1 MISVNFR
8 VLQTSVAVR
17 TAGCRKGQWRNKAP
31 KAFSCPDF
39 GAPKIGPK
47 PLSNCQGAILT
58 LPCSRKATQRPT
70 VADTGLYLYL
80 WSRPRLLLKLS
91 GEIVQAHASLLL
103 AVLLHLSPQDFL
115 LSGVEVVAPVF
126 FCAIYLAEIQLQCI
140 TGLVLRNV
148 IVGIDVKPVIILIR
162 AVPNSSSPGVVL

>member
-1 MISVNFR
+1 MISVNFK

-58 LPCSRKATQRPT
+58 LPRSHEATQRPT
-70 VADTGLYLYL
+70 GADTGH
-80 WSRPRLLLKLS
+80 LLLGISAECIGDAKREPNQLARLS
-91 GEIVQAHASLLL
+91 
-103 AVLLHLSPQDFL
+103 
-115 LSGVEVVAPVF
+115 
-126 FCAIYLAEIQLQCI
+126 
-140 TGLVLRNV
+140 
-148 IVGIDVKPVIILIR
+148 K
-162 AVPNSSSPGVVL
+162 